1 MATDVPNGCP
11 TIFIRVHL
19 KGERM
24 LWVPDTGEVEKA
36 SDAVEEVQ
44 LSPRFADRLFAPVDT
59 LQASMTY
66 IRAYCPVEFVN
77 QAERAIE
84 SATASAFAMEPS

>member
-1 MATDVPNGCP
+1 
-11 TIFIRVHL
+11 
-19 KGERM
+19 M

-44 LSPRFADRLFAPVDT
+44 LSPRFADRLFAPVDA
-59 LQASMTY
+59 LQAPMTY
-66 IRAYCPVEFVN
+66 IRACCPLEFVN
-77 QAERAIE
+77 QPERAIE